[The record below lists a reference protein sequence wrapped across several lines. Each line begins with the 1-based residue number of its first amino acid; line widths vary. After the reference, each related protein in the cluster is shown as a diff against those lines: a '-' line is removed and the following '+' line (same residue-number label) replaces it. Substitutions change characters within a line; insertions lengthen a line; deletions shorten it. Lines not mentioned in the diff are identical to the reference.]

1 MEIMDIMDQISE
13 LVNTICA
20 TKAVA
25 ASFAQR
31 FAEGTPETNI
41 MAISNAPEDFNY
53 NFYALFD
60 MICEARDK
68 VKTLEST
75 ADAIICKKGA

>member
-31 FAEGTPETNI
+31 FAEGTPE
-41 MAISNAPEDFNY
+41 DYNY

-60 MICEARDK
+60 LICEARDK